1 MRTILFFLLL
11 LPTLAFA
18 DMASALKDWEKR
30 DEPASLKSALEEF
43 EKLHQASPKD
53 REILLYLSRGYY
65 LLAEYFTKGKEERM
79 KMFEKSKNYGFQGL
93 EVNPEFAELKNDKIE
108 KAITKINE
116 EGAPLAFWTAAAI
129 GKWAKLNGIMSSLK
143 YKDQMLALV
152 RRVEELKPDYMY
164 GAVPRFWGGFYALAP
179 GFVGGDMKK
188 SKKNFMK
195 AMEMAPEYVATK
207 VFYAETY
214 LVEEDEKK
222 EFEKVLNEAIAAPEG
237 PKEIQ
242 PENRLEK
249 KKAERLLKNIK
260 ELF

>member
-1 MRTILFFLLL
+1 MRTLFFFLLL
-11 LPTLAFA
+11 LPSYVLA
-18 DMASALKDWEKR
+18 DMAGALKDWEKR
-30 DEPASLKSALEEF
+30 DEPASLKAAIGEF
-43 EKLHQASPKD
+43 EKLHEASPTD
-53 REILLYLSRGYY
+53 RELLVYLSRGYF
-65 LLAEYFTKGKEERM
+65 LLAEYHTEKKDEKM
-79 KMFEKSKNYGFQGL
+79 KLFEKSKDYGFKGL
-93 EVNPEFAELKNDKIE
+93 EVNPEFAALRNDKIE
-108 KAITKINE
+108 KAITKINK
-116 EGAPLAFWTAAAI
+116 EGAPLAFWTAASI
-129 GKWAKLNGIMSSLK
+129 GKWSKLNGIMSSLK
-143 YKDQMLALV
+143 YKDQMLALI
-152 RRVEELKPDYMY
+152 RRVEELEPGYMY

-188 SKKNFMK
+188 SKQNFKK

-214 LVEEDEKK
+214 LVEEDEEK
-222 EFEKVLNEAIAAPEG
+222 EFKTVLTEVLAAPEG

>member
-1 MRTILFFLLL
+1 MRFILFFLLL
-11 LPTLAFA
+11 FPVIALA
-18 DMASALKDWEKR
+18 DMASALKDWDKR
-30 DEPASLKSALEEF
+30 DVPENLKAAISEL
-43 EKLHQASPKD
+43 EKLHEAVPKD
-53 REILLYLSRGYY
+53 RELLLYLSRGHF
-65 LLAEYFTKGKEERM
+65 LMGEYHTEGKEEKM

-116 EGAPLAFWTAAAI
+116 EGAPLAFWTAASI
-129 GKWAKLNGIMSSLK
+129 GKWSKLNGILSSLK
-143 YKDQMLALV
+143 YKDQMLALI

-188 SKKNFMK
+188 SKQNFKK

-214 LVEEDEKK
+214 LVEEGEKK
-222 EFEKVLNEAIAAPEG
+222 EFEKVLNEVLAAPEG

-249 KKAERLLKNIK
+249 IKAERLLKNIK
-260 ELF
+260 DLF

>member
-1 MRTILFFLLL
+1 MRLSLFFLLL
-11 LPTLAFA
+11 FPGLALA
-18 DMASALKDWEKR
+18 DMAQALKHWENR
-30 DEPASLKSALEEF
+30 DNPESLRAAITEF
-43 EKLHQASPKD
+43 EKLHEASPKD
-53 REILLYLSRGYY
+53 RNILLYLTRSHFLMGDYHT
-65 LLAEYFTKGKEERM
+65 EGKEEKM
-79 KMFEKSKNYGFQGL
+79 KMFEKAKNYGFQGL

-108 KAITKINE
+108 KAITKINA

-129 GKWAKLNGIMSSLK
+129 GKWSKLNGIMASLK
-143 YKDQMLALV
+143 YKDQMLGMV

-188 SKKNFMK
+188 SKQNFTK

-222 EFEKVLNEAIAAPEG
+222 EFEKVLNEVLAAPPG

-249 KKAERLLKNIK
+249 KKAERLLSNIK